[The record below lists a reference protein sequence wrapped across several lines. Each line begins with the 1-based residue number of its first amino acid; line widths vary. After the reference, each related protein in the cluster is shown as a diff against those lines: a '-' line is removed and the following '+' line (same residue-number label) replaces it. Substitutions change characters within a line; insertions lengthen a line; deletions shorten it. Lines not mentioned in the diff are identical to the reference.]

1 MNKAKTIED
10 PSEEVKIVIIKEED
24 RISLDRASTYEIS
37 KAISERIAM
46 INETGELF
54 SDNANL
60 AKLDQLEGGS
70 YNIKESDIIEIKGA
84 KYIKLT
90 SSRDLAKKEIN
101 EKKSP
106 FTLLR
111 IISQDKKLFY
121 VEVINL
127 NDLPVPQLDCYSSF
141 RV

>member
-90 SSRDLAKKEIN
+90 SSRDLAEKEIN

-121 VEVINL
+121 HLKVQFFRRIFSTFHDYE
-127 NDLPVPQLDCYSSF
+127 QLK
-141 RV
+141 